1 MKFKAV
7 CLSSLLALG
16 GCATTSA
23 DCDPTDR
30 SASLLTKMSCD
41 YSGAYRQTITNQEQQ
56 VQQDQELNA
65 LSHQIL
71 TDMESRQQRSSTTL
85 AQEQQDQQEL
95 KTSVSKLVA
104 QLQLKGSKQ
113 AGMQQQIRALA
124 NAEKKF
130 TPRSNDTAAQVAAK
144 QKQAKILE
152 AKVKEL
158 NKSLGY

>member
-16 GCATTSA
+16 GCATTPA

-30 SASLLTKMSCD
+30 TASLLTKMSCD

-95 KTSVSKLVA
+95 KASVSKLVA
-104 QLQLKGSKQ
+104 QL
-113 AGMQQQIRALA
+113 
-124 NAEKKF
+124 
-130 TPRSNDTAAQVAAK
+130 
-144 QKQAKILE
+144 
-152 AKVKEL
+152 
-158 NKSLGY
+158 

>member
-1 MKFKAV
+1 
-7 CLSSLLALG
+7 
-16 GCATTSA
+16 
-23 DCDPTDR
+23 
-30 SASLLTKMSCD
+30 
-41 YSGAYRQTITNQEQQ
+41 
-56 VQQDQELNA
+56 QELNA

-95 KTSVSKLVA
+95 KASVSKLVA

>member
-16 GCATTSA
+16 GCATTPA

-95 KTSVSKLVA
+95 KASVSKLVA